1 MQNFHR
7 TDSFPPTLSAEEEEK
22 YIKEMEQGSKEAKN
36 ILIEHNIRLVAHI
49 VKKYPNH
56 QKDTEDLI
64 SIGSI
69 GLIKAVNTYNS
80 AKKVR
85 LATYAARCIENE
97 ILMYIRRNKKHR
109 SDYYLQDTVGY
120 DKDGNEV
127 ALQDRIADSARHI
140 DEEVETRIE
149 VTGLL
154 RGMGKALTEREK
166 QILKM
171 RYGLAGGE
179 ELTQREI
186 ARILGISRSYVSRI
200 EKKALSKLKT
210 ELNSK

>member
-7 TDSFPPTLSAEEEEK
+7 TDSFPPTLTTEEETK
-22 YIKEMEQGSKEAKN
+22 YINEMEKGSEKAKN
-36 ILIEHNIRLVAHI
+36 ILIEHDVRLVAHI

-56 QKDTEDLI
+56 QKDAEDLI

-97 ILMYIRRNKKHR
+97 ILMYIRQTEKYR

-127 ALQDRIADSARHI
+127 TLQDRIPDGGRGV
-140 DEEVETRIE
+140 DEEVESKIE
-149 VTGLL
+149 TARLL
-154 RGMGKALTEREK
+154 KSIGAALSEREK
-166 QILKM
+166 LILKM
-171 RYGLAGGE
+171 RYGLSGE
-179 ELTQREI
+179 EELIQREI
-186 ARILGISRSYVSRI
+186 AKILGISRSYVSRI
-200 EKKALSKLKT
+200 EKKPCR
-210 ELNSK
+210 N